1 MKNAKR
7 WYIFW
12 NVVRAASMVIILINA
27 FILYRSGESIVVAL
41 AGEQQGAIFWVLQ
54 FTANCWKFGTN
65 PVIMNFVILLALRG
79 RTRRQ
84 LIHGS
89 GTEAALYPGS

>member
-41 AGEQQGAIFWVLQ
+41 AGE
-54 FTANCWKFGTN
+54 
-65 PVIMNFVILLALRG
+65 
-79 RTRRQ
+79 
-84 LIHGS
+84 
-89 GTEAALYPGS
+89 

>member
-54 FTANCWKFGTN
+54 FTANIFLPILRDRMKEEKEKAKKEN
-65 PVIMNFVILLALRG
+65 PSQ
-79 RTRRQ
+79 TKP
-84 LIHGS
+84 S
-89 GTEAALYPGS
+89 

>member
-41 AGEQQGAIFWVLQ
+41 AVEQQGAIFWVLQ
-54 FTANCWKFGTN
+54 FTANIFLPILRDRMKEEKEKAKKETATQEN
-65 PVIMNFVILLALRG
+65 PSQ
-79 RTRRQ
+79 TKP
-84 LIHGS
+84 S
-89 GTEAALYPGS
+89 

>member
-41 AGEQQGAIFWVLQ
+41 TGEQQGAIFWVLQ
-54 FTANCWKFGTN
+54 FTANIFL
-65 PVIMNFVILLALRG
+65 PILRDRMKEEKEKAKKE
-79 RTRRQ
+79 TA
-84 LIHGS
+84 
-89 GTEAALYPGS
+89 T

>member
-7 WYIFW
+7 GYIFW

-54 FTANCWKFGTN
+54 FTANIFLPILRDRMKEEKEKAKKETATQEN
-65 PVIMNFVILLALRG
+65 PSQ
-79 RTRRQ
+79 TKP
-84 LIHGS
+84 S
-89 GTEAALYPGS
+89 

>member
-27 FILYRSGESIVVAL
+27 FILYRSGESIVVSL

-54 FTANCWKFGTN
+54 FTANIFLPILRDRMKEEKEKAKKETATQEN
-65 PVIMNFVILLALRG
+65 PSQ
-79 RTRRQ
+79 TKP
-84 LIHGS
+84 S
-89 GTEAALYPGS
+89 

>member
-1 MKNAKR
+1 MV
-7 WYIFW
+7 IFW

-54 FTANCWKFGTN
+54 FTANIFLPILRDRMKEEKEKAKKETATQEN
-65 PVIMNFVILLALRG
+65 PSQ
-79 RTRRQ
+79 TKP
-84 LIHGS
+84 S
-89 GTEAALYPGS
+89 

>member
-1 MKNAKR
+1 MV
-7 WYIFW
+7 IFW

-54 FTANCWKFGTN
+54 FTANIFLPILRDRMKQEKEKAKKETATQEN
-65 PVIMNFVILLALRG
+65 PSQ
-79 RTRRQ
+79 TKP
-84 LIHGS
+84 S
-89 GTEAALYPGS
+89 

>member
-54 FTANCWKFGTN
+54 FTANIFLPILRDRMKEEKEKAKNEASTQEN
-65 PVIMNFVILLALRG
+65 PSQ
-79 RTRRQ
+79 TKP
-84 LIHGS
+84 S
-89 GTEAALYPGS
+89 

>member
-54 FTANCWKFGTN
+54 FTANIFLPILRDRMKEEKEKAEKEASTQEN
-65 PVIMNFVILLALRG
+65 PSQ
-79 RTRRQ
+79 TKP
-84 LIHGS
+84 S
-89 GTEAALYPGS
+89 

>member
-54 FTANCWKFGTN
+54 FTANIFLPILRDRMKEEKEKAKKEASTQEN
-65 PVIMNFVILLALRG
+65 PSQ
-79 RTRRQ
+79 TKP
-84 LIHGS
+84 S
-89 GTEAALYPGS
+89 

>member
-1 MKNAKR
+1 MV
-7 WYIFW
+7 IFW

-54 FTANCWKFGTN
+54 FTANIFLPILRDRMKEEKEKRIFSKRKGTG
-65 PVIMNFVILLALRG
+65 A
-79 RTRRQ
+79 
-84 LIHGS
+84 
-89 GTEAALYPGS
+89 